1 MSPVERKKHHARRAV
16 NGEAGESP
24 GRCGQSGRRRHR
36 GDVTTDYFGNGY
48 EVIVTRSD
56 GSKVAIHLDR
66 SFDAPG
72 PPGGGIGAPPA
83 AVSN

>member
-1 MSPVERKKHHARRAV
+1 MLGARSTARPAKAQAAAV
-16 NGEAGESP
+16 KAG
-24 GRCGQSGRRRHR
+24 GGGTA

>member
-1 MSPVERKKHHARRAV
+1 MLGARSTARPAKAQAAAV
-16 NGEAGESP
+16 KA
-24 GRCGQSGRRRHR
+24 SGGGTA

-56 GSKVAIHLDR
+56 GSKVTIHLDR